1 MSNKTKIS
9 TLIPVLVAFFVM
21 SYCDIIGISSN
32 YAKADFALTDTVA
45 SFFSTLLF
53 IWFLVLSIPA
63 GMIMNKI
70 GRKNTVLIGLVTT
83 LVALVCP
90 FAVYTKASMF
100 VAFSLL
106 GIGNTFIQVSL
117 NPLMASLVDPTK
129 SSSMLTLGQLI
140 KAVGSFLAPI
150 VATQAALLMGDWKYL
165 FVAYGVI
172 ALISI
177 IYLFLTPMK
186 EEGQQ
191 EDAKQ
196 TSFLACVKLLGNGAI
211 LLFFIGIVMHVGLD
225 VGMNVTAPKIMM
237 ERCGM
242 DLAAAGYVTSVYF
255 LCRTAGCFA
264 GTVIMSKWSPA
275 KFFAFSI
282 ALIVIGLTGLFFCTD
297 PIMLYVAVGIVG
309 AGNSN
314 VFSVIFAYALQV
326 IPSKANETSSLMVMG
341 ISGGAVVPV
350 IMGAASDAVGAQNG
364 AVVVLLIC
372 TAYLAFLAVKMN
384 KSKA

>member
-1 MSNKTKIS
+1 MANKTKLS

-129 SSSMLTLGQLI
+129 ASSMLTLGQLI

-186 EEGQQ
+186 EEG
-191 EDAKQ
+191 EKGKE
-196 TSFLACVKLLGNGAI
+196 TSFFACVKLLGNGAI
-211 LLFFIGIVMHVGLD
+211 LLCFIGIVMHVGLD
-225 VGMNVTAPKIMM
+225 VGINVTAPKIMM

-242 DLAAAGYVTSVYF
+242 TLAAAGYVTSVYF
-255 LCRTAGCFA
+255 ACRTAGCFA
-264 GTVIMSKWSPA
+264 GTFIMSKWSPA
-275 KFFAFSI
+275 KFFVLSI
-282 ALIVIGLTGLFFCTD
+282 ALIAIGLASLFFITD
-297 PIMLYVAVGIVG
+297 PVMLYVAVGIIGV
-309 AGNSN
+309 GNSN
-314 VFSVIFAYALQV
+314 VFSIIFASALQV

-350 IMGAASDAVGAQNG
+350 IMGAASDTVKTQNG
-364 AVVVLLIC
+364 AVVIMLIC
-372 TAYLAFLAVKMN
+372 TAYLAFMAIKLN
-384 KSKA
+384 KSKS

>member
-1 MSNKTKIS
+1 MANKTKLT

-63 GMIMNKI
+63 GLIMNKI

-117 NPLMASLVDPTK
+117 NPLMASLVDSQK
-129 SSSMLTLGQLI
+129 ASSMLTLGQLI

-150 VATQAALLMGDWKYL
+150 VATWAALTLGDWKYL
-165 FVAYGVI
+165 FVAYGI
-172 ALISI
+172 ISLLSI
-177 IYLFLTPMK
+177 VYLFLTPMK
-186 EEGQQ
+186 EEPAQ
-191 EDAKQ
+191 DNR
-196 TSFLACVKLLGNGAI
+196 TSFLACIKLLGNGAI
-211 LLFFIGIVMHVGLD
+211 LLCFVGILMHVGLD

-242 DLAAAGYVTSVYF
+242 DLAAAGYVTSIYF
-255 LCRTAGCFA
+255 LFRTGGCFA
-264 GTVIMSKWSPA
+264 GTVIMAKWSPA
-275 KFFAFSI
+275 KFFAVSIVLI
-282 ALIVIGLTGLFFCTD
+282 ALGLCGLFFFD
-297 PIMLYVAVGIVG
+297 SRILLYASVALVGI
-309 AGNSN
+309 GNSN
-314 VFSVIFAYALQV
+314 VFSVIFASALQV

-350 IMGAASDAVGAQNG
+350 IMGAASDAVKSQNG
-364 AVVVLLIC
+364 AVVVLAIC
-372 TAYLAFLAVKMN
+372 TAYLAFLAVKFN

>member
-1 MSNKTKIS
+1 MANKTKLS

-32 YAKADFALTDTVA
+32 YAKADFALSNTVA

-117 NPLMASLVDPTK
+117 NPLMASLVDSQK
-129 SSSMLTLGQLI
+129 ASSMLTLGQLI

-150 VATQAALLMGDWKYL
+150 VATQAALVFGDWKYL
-165 FVAYGVI
+165 FIVYGVI
-172 ALISI
+172 ALVSI

-186 EEGQQ
+186 ESDGQQ
-191 EDAKQ
+191 QKKQ
-196 TSFLACVKLLGNGAI
+196 TSFLSCIKLLGNGAI
-211 LLFFIGIVMHVGLD
+211 LLCFVGIVMHVGVD
-225 VGMNVTAPKIMM
+225 VGMNVTAPQIMM

-242 DLAAAGYVTSVYF
+242 DLAAAGYVTSIYF
-255 LCRTAGCFA
+255 LFRTAGCFA
-264 GTVIMSKWSPA
+264 GTVIMAKWSPA
-275 KFFAFSI
+275 KFFAVSI
-282 ALIVIGLTGLFFCTD
+282 AFIALGLVGLFFFESQ
-297 PIMLYVAVGIVG
+297 ILLYACVALVGI
-309 AGNSN
+309 GNSN
-314 VFSVIFAYALQV
+314 VFSVIFASALQV
-326 IPSKANETSSLMVMG
+326 LPAKANETSSLMVMG

-350 IMGAASDAVGAQNG
+350 IMGAASDAVNAQNG
-364 AVVVLLIC
+364 AVVVLAIC
-372 TAYLAFLAVKMN
+372 TAYLAFLAVKFN
-384 KSKA
+384 KQNA